1 MSRVNSDNNLA
12 RLSAKPRARPLRASL
27 NYVFNNMTLKLQE
40 QIHLKDYLTVIKNR
54 KWIVI
59 GVFIITVSIITF
71 ASFVQKPIYRSTATV
86 IVDIESPNV
95 LSVKDV
101 VTLGE
106 PNYFA
111 YKEYLETQLE
121 IIKSRR
127 VAHYVFKNLNLAGL
141 EEFLEAKDPIKTLLK
156 KIKVELVRDT
166 RVIKISAD
174 DQDKLLAQNLANEFA
189 KVYAESNLAFRA
201 GLSEEAKR
209 FLQTEVDRQKE
220 KVKESELALQRY
232 KEEND
237 IISAEEKENLIAE
250 SLKKL
255 NTSLVEAQTRRIQ
268 AEIVY
273 KNFIERGK
281 IDDLEKLPQVLSDNK
296 TLVDLKDSFL
306 KLESELVEAK
316 KIYKTKHPKM
326 ERLLAEIEHLKARVK
341 DEVEQWYK
349 ACKSEEASFKETLEE
364 KKKEALDLERKI
376 IELNAIAREVETNKR
391 MLELVLNRMKETSV
405 ASQIQTNNIR
415 IQDLAEEP
423 KVPVKPRK
431 RLNIALSIIIG
442 FLGGIG
448 MAFFTEYL
456 DTTLKSPKE
465 ISELVGLPL
474 LGCVPK
480 IEVDGKRVK
489 KKDID
494 RIVERD
500 SASLASE
507 AYRTIRTNLQ
517 FHLGDESGLRTLIIT
532 SPAPKEG
539 KTITACNLAIS
550 IANSGQSVLL
560 VDSDLRKG
568 RLHSIFEK
576 DNTLGLADF
585 LSREVSLESVLL
597 KTGIENLFIVT
608 SGQALERPAEL
619 ITSPKMKTF
628 IKDASIKFKKVI
640 FDTPPVIPVTDAAIL
655 ASLISGTILV
665 IESGKSTRPL
675 LLDAKSLLEKVSAK
689 PLGIVVNNISLT
701 RGGDYYPY
709 YYKYYR
715 KK

>member
-1 MSRVNSDNNLA
+1 
-12 RLSAKPRARPLRASL
+12 
-27 NYVFNNMTLKLQE
+27 MTLKLQE
-40 QIHLKDYLTVIKNR
+40 QIHLKDYLKVIKNR
-54 KWIVI
+54 KWVVI

-71 ASFVQKPIYRSTATV
+71 ASFAQKPIYRSTATL

-106 PNYFA
+106 PNYLA
-111 YKEYLETQLE
+111 YKDYLETQLE
-121 IIKSRR
+121 IVKSRR
-127 VAHYVFKNLNLAGL
+127 VAYYVFKNLNLAEL
-141 EEFLEAKDPIKTLLK
+141 EEFLKAKDPIKTLLK
-156 KIKVELVRDT
+156 KIRVELVRDT
-166 RVIKISAD
+166 RIINISAD

-189 KVYAESNLAFRA
+189 KVYAESNLAYRV
-201 GLSEEAKR
+201 GLSEEAKK
-209 FLQTEVDRQKE
+209 FLQTEVDNQRQ
-220 KVKESELALQRY
+220 KVKESELVLQKY

-237 IISAEEKENLIAE
+237 IISAEEKENLITE

-255 NTSLVEAQTRRIQ
+255 NTSLVEAQARRIQ
-268 AEIVY
+268 AEIIY
-273 KNFIERGK
+273 KNFTERGK
-281 IDDLEKLPQVLSDNK
+281 IDDLEILPQVLSDNK
-296 TLVDLKDSFL
+296 TLLTLKESFL
-306 KLESELVEAK
+306 KLESELVESK
-316 KIYKTKHPKM
+316 KIYKVKHPKM
-326 ERLLAEIEHLKARVK
+326 ERLVAEKEHLKSRIK

-349 ACKSEEASFKETLEE
+349 AAESEEASFKEALEE

-376 IELNAIAREVETNKR
+376 IEYNSLAREVETNKR

-423 KVPVKPRK
+423 KTPVKPRK

-448 MAFFTEYL
+448 MAFFAEYL

-480 IEVDGKRVK
+480 IEADGKRIK
-489 KKDID
+489 KPDID
-494 RIVERD
+494 RIAEKE

-517 FHLGDESGLRTLIIT
+517 FHLGEESAVRAIVIT

-539 KTITACNLAIS
+539 KTITAVNLAIS

-568 RLHSIFEK
+568 RLHSIFDK
-576 DNTLGLADF
+576 DNTLGMADF
-585 LSREVSLESVLL
+585 LSREVSLESVVS

-608 SGQALERPAEL
+608 SGQTPERPAEL
-619 ITSPKMKTF
+619 IASARMKAF
-628 IKDASIKFKKVI
+628 IKEASLKFKKVVI
-640 FDTPPVIPVTDAAIL
+640 DTPPIIPVTDAAIL
-655 ASLISGTILV
+655 ASLTSGTILV

-675 LLDAKSLLEKVSAK
+675 LLDSKSLLEKVNAK
-689 PLGIVVNNISLT
+689 LLGIVVNNISLIQDS
-701 RGGDYYPY
+701 DYYPY
-709 YYKYYR
+709 YYKYY
-715 KK
+715 KKR